1 MSLEKPNFNDAKDR
15 ELYNILWDKD
25 PSERT
30 EEEDIFLKT
39 IYHQEEFAS
48 GLDG

>member
-1 MSLEKPNFNDAKDR
+1 MSLEKPNFYDPKDR
-15 ELYNILWDKD
+15 ELYDRLWDKE

-30 EEEDIFLKT
+30 EEEDRFLKT

>member
-1 MSLEKPNFNDAKDR
+1 MSLTKPNFYDPKDR
-15 ELYNILWDKD
+15 ELYNLLWDKD
-25 PSERT
+25 KEERT

-48 GLDG
+48 RLDE